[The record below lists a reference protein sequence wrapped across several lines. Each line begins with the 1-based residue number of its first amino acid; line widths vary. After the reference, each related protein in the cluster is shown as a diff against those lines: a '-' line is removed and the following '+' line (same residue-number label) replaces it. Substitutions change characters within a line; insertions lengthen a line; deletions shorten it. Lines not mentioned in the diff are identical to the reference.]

1 MKWRIDGVVCMLF
14 LVVLGKVCC
23 HEAVLIKEGF
33 VVSRSGEDWKWL
45 ERKEAVGSFSGG
57 CRRYTDA
64 RGHKGYTC
72 QACFDSANTVF
83 QVGRF
88 VEELNVDVDLTKLE
102 GLVKASVPLPEIC
115 VDPCK
120 QSRKSNG
127 EDDRRHIFETER
139 QANCLSV
146 CTPERVDL
154 DVSLEN
160 LLGGFGVVTRS
171 LKETALKESRWVDP
185 LFPGA
190 AEIFGGVCL
199 TLTIPLCTYD
209 MRMELTY
216 AGVTL
221 HATSVNVLQTS
232 FSGSPDAIGKAS
244 CKHRHD
250 PLASSDIDVDAHT
263 KSFQVCSAVSMPLL
277 TGLQVCLHVSDLV
290 ITGTGLQ
297 GCVAVQIDDRTQVG
311 CLHVGHVEECNPK
324 NCSSCMLDPSC
335 GWCPSIGLCMPHTPS
350 LSLPCAVCPDG
361 TLQTEHAEFVCEGNP
376 EQYTNCVKTFR
387 ELDNDKRDFLISR
400 IEFRFGPGKF
410 MYKEDAIRVFE
421 SLDKNGNGALELSEL
436 CAYTPFIEV

>member
-1 MKWRIDGVVCMLF
+1 MKWGDGVVCMLLF
-14 LVVLGKVCC
+14 VVVLGNVCG
-23 HEAVLIKEGF
+23 HEAVLMKEGF
-33 VVSRSGEDWKWL
+33 VVSRRGEDWKWS
-45 ERKEAVGSFSGG
+45 ERKEAVGSFPGE

-64 RGHKGYTC
+64 RGHKGYKC
-72 QACFDSANTVF
+72 QACFDPANSVF

-88 VEELNVDVDLTKLE
+88 VEELKVDVDLTKLE
-102 GLVKASVPLPEIC
+102 GLVRASVPLPKIC

-120 QSRKSNG
+120 QSRRSN
-127 EDDRRHIFETER
+127 ETER

-154 DVSLEN
+154 DLSLEN

-171 LKETALKESRWVDP
+171 LKETALKELGWVDP

-190 AEIFGGVCL
+190 AEMFGGVCL
-199 TLTIPLCTYD
+199 TLTIPLCSYD

-232 FSGSPDAIGKAS
+232 ITKSPDAIGEAS
-244 CKHRHD
+244 CKHRHA
-250 PLASSDIDVDAHT
+250 PLVSSDIDVDAHT
-263 KSFQVCSAVSMPLL
+263 KSFQACSAFSMPLL
-277 TGLQVCLHVSDLV
+277 TGLQVCLNVSDLV

-297 GCVAVQIDDRTQVG
+297 GCVAIQTDDRTQVG
-311 CLHVGHVEECNPK
+311 CLSVGQVEECNPK
-324 NCSSCMLDPSC
+324 NCSVCMLDPSC

-350 LSLPCAVCPDG
+350 LLQPCAECPDG
-361 TLQTEHAEFVCEGNP
+361 ILQTEHAEFVCEGNP

-410 MYKEDAIRVFE
+410 LHKEDAVQVFD
-421 SLDKNGNGALELSEL
+421 SLDENGNGVLELSEL